1 MEYQERLAARKR
13 EFGRIFPTLS
23 ENGNG
28 HDTTIPAPMGWN
40 YTRSYYP
47 CAGTSFPDPKPLP
60 CELKKMNLTRRFE
73 Y

>member
-1 MEYQERLAARKR
+1 MDYQERLAARKR
-13 EFGRIFPTLS
+13 EFGRIFQTLS

-40 YTRSYYP
+40 YTRSYYSQEKN
-47 CAGTSFPDPKPLP
+47 GIEHKPLP
-60 CELKKMNLTRRFE
+60 CEVKKFNLLRRFE